1 MCSSFVVICDVS
13 ATDSTKV
20 ILAEHDD
27 MIETLPA
34 DRTNQPFDGSIAK
47 GSQLHPVRSMGRKLS
62 GSPMCFTPFAGK
74 SSRWWIS
81 ATPGER
87 TASIST
93 MTRAG

>member
-1 MCSSFVVICDVS
+1 VV
-13 ATDSTKV
+13 
-20 ILAEHDD
+20 
-27 MIETLPA
+27 ETLPSDRA
-34 DRTNQPFDGSIAK
+34 DDSFDISVAK
-47 GSQLHPVRSMGRKLS
+47 GSQLHPFRSMGRKLF

-74 SSRWWIS
+74 SSRWWIG